1 MKTILKRSTQTFLRF
16 PRHKAAL
23 SSFICAACF
32 ALFSQTATVAFA
44 SCTSPTLEPVSGG
57 TSICT
62 GNLAFIR
69 MNSSQTGV
77 TYQLYAGAS
86 AAGNTTNGTGNAITW
101 TVSPSSTTTYAVKS
115 TTANGYCAT
124 IMNGYADVTVG
135 NTPIL
140 ETVNGSTAICSGNQ
154 ALITMNPSQSGVT
167 YQLYAGASAA
177 ANATNGTGNAITWTV
192 SPGSTTTYTVQSRS
206 WNGYCATTMS
216 GSAVVTVNPL
226 PTVTIAP
233 ASPSIYE
240 GSSVVLTASGGST
253 YGWSPATGLS
263 ATTGQS
269 VTASPTNT
277 TTYTTTGTDANGC
290 TSTAQVTVTVT
301 GYYVAGNIING

>member
-44 SCTSPTLEPVSGG
+44 SCTS
-57 TSICT
+57 
-62 GNLAFIR
+62 
-69 MNSSQTGV
+69 
-77 TYQLYAGAS
+77 
-86 AAGNTTNGTGNAITW
+86 
-101 TVSPSSTTTYAVKS
+101 
-115 TTANGYCAT
+115 
-124 IMNGYADVTVG
+124 
-135 NTPIL
+135 PIL